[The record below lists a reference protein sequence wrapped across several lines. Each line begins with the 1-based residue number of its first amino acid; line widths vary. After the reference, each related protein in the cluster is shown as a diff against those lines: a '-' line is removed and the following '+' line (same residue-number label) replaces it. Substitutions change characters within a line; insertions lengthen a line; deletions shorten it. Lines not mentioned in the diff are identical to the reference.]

1 MTGDKRMNTKHS
13 HRRERTGP
21 LWWVSSVVTW
31 VLLFALCAVIVVTI
45 VIPIVTGSQRFT
57 ILTGSM
63 RPTYQP
69 GTLIIVKPV
78 DEGDL
83 TVGMPITYQLESGQ
97 PTVVTHRIISM
108 SINTKGERTFITQG
122 DANNTPDEKPVRPV
136 QIRGKVWYSVPY
148 LGHVNSWLTGD
159 QRKIILTVTVG
170 TLGVYAMYMIASGTR
185 ESMRSR
191 NKNRSEPQGS
201 APDDSADTA
210 NPETTRSTKDGVHHG
225 GQ

>member
-1 MTGDKRMNTKHS
+1 MTTKHS

-159 QRKIILTVTVG
+159 QRKTILTVAVG
-170 TLGVYAMYMIASGTR
+170 TLGVYALYMIASGTR

-201 APDDSADTA
+201 VPDDSADTA